1 MGLPDQLSDLTNE
14 LFRRV
19 GRNLLNFQR
28 IEGMLKFLLANGQI
42 SGPIAEILR
51 IREAR
56 TQSIHRKTMGELAGQ
71 FAEEILADAGEVEP
85 EHESGD
91 GKRAWI
97 AFSIRIEAEAASN
110 AEFRDGLRALV
121 QERNDLVHHFGS
133 RWDSKSIET
142 TRELLLQL
150 DEQRERLIPLFE
162 RIRAIVLS
170 MQEGMREQAAFLASP
185 EGQRPIE
192 QQWLR
197 QSPLVRLLADC
208 VIQMARPD
216 GWLPLAT
223 AGHYLQRQAP
233 DQVASL
239 KDRYG
244 YATLK
249 RLVVA
254 TDLFD
259 IQDESTARGFRTVY
273 RLRNA

>member
-1 MGLPDQLSDLTNE
+1 MDSPDQLSDLTNE

-42 SGPIAEILR
+42 SGPIAEILQL
-51 IREAR
+51 REAR

-71 FAEEILADAGEVEP
+71 FAEEILADAGEAEP
-85 EHESGD
+85 EHAIGD
-91 GKRAWI
+91 GRRAWI

-110 AEFRDGLRALV
+110 AGFREGLKALV

-133 RWDSKSIET
+133 RWDAKSIEI

-162 RIRAIVLS
+162 RLRAIVRS
-170 MQEGMREQAAFLASP
+170 MQEGMREHAAFLASP

-197 QSPLVRLLADC
+197 QSPLVRLLGEC
-208 VIQMARPD
+208 VTHMARAD

-223 AGHYLQRQAP
+223 AGNYLQCQAP

-239 KDRYG
+239 KERYG

-249 RLVVA
+249 RLMIA
-254 TDLFD
+254 TDLFE
-259 IQDESTARGFRTVY
+259 IQEEPTARGIRTVY
-273 RLRNA
+273 RLSPA